1 MLSIII
7 LSYKNPALLRLC
19 LSSFAKS
26 LSNTLDYEIIV
37 VDNETSV
44 ETQSVVVDE
53 FQDKLKNIKLVP
65 LKNNCGYTRGV
76 NEGIK
81 AAKGEYILYCN
92 YDVIVESGTVETIF
106 NYFKKNP
113 DIGLLGPKL
122 INFNGTEQ
130 ASCFRFYSPWTI
142 VCRRIP
148 YLPYAKKI
156 LGRFLMKDLDL
167 SRTQEVDWVSGA
179 VFMTSK
185 SVIEKVGL
193 LDERLYHYFS
203 DVDWARRFWENGYR
217 VVYFTDTKIFH
228 YHGQTS
234 RGKFG
239 VMEFI
244 FNRAT
249 RWHIK
254 DAICYFFK
262 YGLRVPS
269 YK

>member
-7 LSYKNPALLRLC
+7 LSYKNQALLRLC

-26 LSNTLDYEIIV
+26 LSSSLNYEIIV
-37 VDNETSV
+37 VDNETSL
-44 ETQSVVVDE
+44 ETQSVVLDE
-53 FQDKLKNIKLVP
+53 FKNKFKSINLVP

-81 AAKGEYILYCN
+81 AAKGEYLLYFN
-92 YDVIVESGTVETIF
+92 YDVVIEPNAVETLLS
-106 NYFKKNP
+106 YFKKHP
-113 DIGLLGPKL
+113 DMGLMGPKL
-122 INFNGTEQ
+122 MNFNGTEQ
-130 ASCFRFYSPWTI
+130 ASCFRFYSPWTV

-148 YLPYAKKI
+148 YIPYAKKA
-156 LGRFLMKDLDL
+156 LGRFLMTNQDL
-167 SRTQEVDWVSGA
+167 SKIQNVDWISGA

-185 SVIEKVGL
+185 SAIKKVGL
-193 LDERLYHYFS
+193 LDEKLYHYFS

-217 VVYFTDTKIFH
+217 VVYFPEVKIFH

-234 RGKFG
+234 RGRLG
-239 VMEFI
+239 ALEFI

-254 DAICYFFK
+254 DAISYFIK
-262 YGLRVPS
+262 YGLRIPS
-269 YK
+269 YR

>member
-26 LSNTLDYEIIV
+26 LSSDLDYEIII
-37 VDNETSV
+37 VDNETSF
-44 ETQSVVVDE
+44 ETRSVVLDE
-53 FQDKLKNIKLVP
+53 FQDKFKSVRLVP
-65 LKNNCGYTRGV
+65 LQCNCGYTRGV

-81 AAKGEYILYCN
+81 SAKGEYVLYCN
-92 YDVIVESGTVETIF
+92 YDVIVESGTIEMIF

-122 INFNGTEQ
+122 VNFNGTKQ
-130 ASCFRFYSPWTI
+130 ASCFRFYSPWTVI
-142 VCRRIP
+142 CRRIP
-148 YLPYAKKI
+148 YIPYTKQI
-156 LGRFLMKDLDL
+156 LRHFLMEDVDL
-167 SRTQEVDWVSGA
+167 SLTQEVNWISGA

-185 SVIEKVGL
+185 SAIEKVGL
-193 LDERLYHYFS
+193 LDEKLYHYFS
-203 DVDWARRFWENGYR
+203 DVDWARRFWENGCK
-217 VVYFTDTKIFH
+217 VVYFTDAKIFH

-234 RGKFG
+234 RGRFG
-239 VMEFI
+239 LLEFI

-254 DAICYFFK
+254 DSIYYFGK
-262 YGLRVPS
+262 YGFRIPS

>member
-19 LSSFAKS
+19 LSSFERS
-26 LSNTLDYEIIV
+26 LSTVLNYEIIV
-37 VDNETSV
+37 VDNETSF
-44 ETQSVVVDE
+44 ETQSVVLDE
-53 FQDKLKNIKLVP
+53 FQDKFKNIKIIP
-65 LKNNCGYTRGV
+65 LPKNYGYTRGV

-81 AAKGEYILYCN
+81 AAKGEYLLYFN
-92 YDVIVESGTVETIF
+92 SDVVVESGTIETLYD
-106 NYFKKNP
+106 YFKKHTN
-113 DIGLLGPKL
+113 IGLLGPKL
-122 INFNGTEQ
+122 MNFNGTRQ

-148 YLPYAKKI
+148 YIPHAKQI
-156 LGRFLMKDLDL
+156 LKRFLMEDIDL
-167 SRTQEVDWVSGA
+167 SKTQEVNWVSGA

-185 SVIEKVGL
+185 SAIKKVGL
-193 LDERLYHYFS
+193 LDEKLYHYFS
-203 DVDWARRFWENGYR
+203 DVDWARRFWENGYK
-217 VVYFTDTKIFH
+217 VVYFADTKIFH

-239 VMEFI
+239 ALEFI

-249 RWHIK
+249 RWHIR
-254 DAICYFFK
+254 DAISYFCK
-262 YGLRVPS
+262 YGMNAPS